1 MSDAVTGRF
10 TILVSFDIVQGGLDA
25 FLPLMRENAEAS
37 RREEPGCERFDVL
50 AVPGESGRIL
60 LYEIYR
66 DRAAFDA
73 HCASAHFKRF
83 DAATAHLVAAKSV
96 TVLDLLAAP

>member
-1 MSDAVTGRF
+1 MAQF
-10 TILVSFDIVQGGLDA
+10 TILVRFRIADGQLA
-25 FLPLMRENAEAS
+25 TFLPLMIENAQAS

-50 AVPGESGRIL
+50 QPGDEKDCIL

-73 HCASAHFKRF
+73 HCVSPHFKRF
-83 DAATAHLVAAKSV
+83 DAATKSMVAEKQV
-96 TVLDLLAAP
+96 TVLQLLAEP

>member
-1 MSDAVTGRF
+1 MARF
-10 TILVSFDIVQGGLDA
+10 TILVRFRIADRHMPSFM
-25 FLPLMRENAEAS
+25 PLMIENAAAS

-50 AVPGESGRIL
+50 QPDDEKDCVL

-73 HCASAHFKRF
+73 HCASAHFKHF
-83 DAATAHLVAAKSV
+83 DAATKAMITDKQV
-96 TVLDLLAAP
+96 TVLDLLVEA